1 MQHLMTLLSI
11 SNLSFSCFTP
21 ALLEIS
27 PVERG
32 VVTLYGVRSGLFV
45 AMNDKGKLYGSVR
58 TFNCCRCCTRGLV
71 MHAVSWSKALH
82 SYVHAVTSTSHCSL
96 TFVINLISGNVFE
109 TSGIMLNATVFML
122 SIKP

>member
-1 MQHLMTLLSI
+1 MQQVLTLLSI

-82 SYVHAVTSTSHCSL
+82 PRVHAVTLHQPLFTDIC
-96 TFVINLISGNVFE
+96 NGNIFE
-109 TSGIMLNATVFML
+109 TSSIMLNATVFML

>member
-58 TFNCCRCCTRGLV
+58 TFNCCRCCCTQGLV

-82 SYVHAVTSTSHCSL
+82 PYVHAV
-96 TFVINLISGNVFE
+96 NLISGNIFE
-109 TSGIMLNATVFML
+109 TSGIMLNATDFML